1 MLTVTNQC
9 ENLNIAEKLEEG
21 FQQEEL
27 SFARGALFGML
38 FAIPV
43 WAILITAAV
52 LIFN

>member
-9 ENLNIAEKLEEG
+9 ENMTLTNKLEEG
-21 FQQEEL
+21 FRHEDL

-43 WAILITAAV
+43 WAILITAA
-52 LIFN
+52 IFVF